1 MILLLFGSLEDSLIL
16 KPISSFIFPF
26 PFIASYAQYSLSD
39 LFLPPTSLL
48 SRVTSVVSL
57 FNECSVGYR
66 WRAEAGFIFLLQ
78 HCVWPWASCLNR
90 MSLGSQT
97 TKWG

>member
-1 MILLLFGSLEDSLIL
+1 MILLVFGSPEDSLIL

-26 PFIASYAQYSLSD
+26 PFIAFYAQYSLSD

-66 WRAEAGFIFLLQ
+66 
-78 HCVWPWASCLNR
+78 
-90 MSLGSQT
+90 
-97 TKWG
+97 